1 MLNES
6 LFFSDI
12 EPKSMENIFFFQSS
26 ISDRLPRLEIDHEDN
41 KNDVLKYAETLV
53 DNKSFTKAP
62 AVIIKQEDT
71 VREAQMAHVLL
82 AKKIKQEAQDSEPDD
97 FSREIEF

>member
-12 EPKSMENIFFFQSS
+12 EPKSMENIFFQSS

-71 VREAQMAHVLL
+71 VREAQMAHVL